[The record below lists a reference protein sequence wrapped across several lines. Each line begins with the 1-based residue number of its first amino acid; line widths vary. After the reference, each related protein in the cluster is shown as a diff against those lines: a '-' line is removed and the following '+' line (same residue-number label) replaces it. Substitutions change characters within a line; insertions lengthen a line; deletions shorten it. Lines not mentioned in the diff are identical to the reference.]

1 VSIIVNNH
9 NYGRFLPEAIASAL
23 AQRDENVEVVVV
35 DDGSTDCSRDVI
47 TGFGQRVR
55 AVFQEN
61 LGQKAAFNAGFLA
74 ASGDVVIF
82 LDADDALAP
91 HAASAV
97 ASAFAMHP
105 DAGRV
110 VFRLKVI
117 DSAGRPTGALVPPAR
132 LALPDGDVRRAA
144 LHYPDDLPWPPT
156 SGNAFARW
164 ALARILPLTLDDS
177 PVDADFPLHALT
189 PLLAPVVALDCI
201 CGAYR
206 LHADNAHGHQRSA
219 VERSQYLLRI
229 AADSH
234 AAADRLARSL
244 GYGPGQ
250 PRSVTIAAHRLV
262 SLRLGR
268 TDHPIKGDNRCLA
281 LAACA
286 LAALG
291 RTDVPLLRRL
301 LYLTWFV
308 AVATGPRSLVRTLAR
323 RLIGAGR

>member
-9 NYGRFLPEAIASAL
+9 NYASFLAEAIASAL

-35 DDGSTDCSRDVI
+35 DDGSTDCSREI
-47 TGFGQRVR
+47 IAGFGRRVR
-55 AVFQEN
+55 AVLQEH

-82 LDADDALAP
+82 LDADDELAP

-97 ASAFAMHP
+97 ASAFAMNP

-110 VFRLKVI
+110 IFRLQAI
-117 DSAGRPTGALVPPAR
+117 DGAGRPTGALVPPSR
-132 LALPDGDVRRAA
+132 LTLPDGDVRPEA
-144 LHYPDDLPWPPT
+144 LCFPDDLPWPPT

-164 ALARILPLTLDDS
+164 TLARILPLPLDDS
-177 PVDADFPLHALT
+177 LVDADFPLHALT

-206 LHADNAHGHQRSA
+206 LHADNAHGRQRSA
-219 VERSQYLLRI
+219 IERSQYLLRI

-244 GYGPGQ
+244 GYGPAR
-250 PRSVTIAAHRLV
+250 PRSVTIVAHRLV

-268 TDHPIKGDNRCLA
+268 SAHPIKDDNRCRA
-281 LAACA
+281 LAAGA
-286 LAALG
+286 RAALG
-291 RTDVPLLRRL
+291 RSDIAVPRRL

-308 AVATGPRSLVRTLAR
+308 AVALAPCAVVRILAR
-323 RLIGAGR
+323 RLFRSGR